1 MIDLV
6 WIVTI
11 VVVLILGS
19 FSTFT
24 LINKS
29 KTKLA
34 LVLIGIGILI
44 LPLRVGLVWSLYT
57 HAEPIDSTLPYILKN
72 NVQNELPLFSQTK
85 TSVKVFDNSKRQL
98 FVLYKVGCPYCNG
111 AHAEIERNIAQLKDK
126 TQIHYVETST
136 PLGKKLVKKYHIQ
149 KAHTMIVTNP
159 QKNEAQM
166 FEEGLADTLSSG
178 KTIYQP
184 DKDSI
189 HQAFQYFT
197 E

>member
-1 MIDLV
+1 MIDLA

-11 VVVLILGS
+11 VMVIILGS
-19 FSTFT
+19 FSAFT

-34 LVLIGIGILI
+34 IVLFEIGILI
-44 LPLRVGLVWSLYT
+44 LPLRVGLVWGLYT
-57 HAEPIDSTLPYILKN
+57 HAEPIDSTLPYVLKN
-72 NVQNELPLFSQTK
+72 NVQKELPLFSQTK
-85 TSVKVFDNSKRQL
+85 TSVKTFDNKKRQF

-166 FEEGLADTLSSG
+166 FEEGLAKTLASG
-178 KTIYQP
+178 EIRYQA
-184 DKDSI
+184 DKASI
-189 HQAFQYFT
+189 DQAFKYFT